1 MQIDKKYFIYAG
13 VALFL
18 ILGGWYLFSVG
29 KDVSD
34 HGNRVDTITS
44 QLNQT
49 GKELQDTA
57 AGLNNVKQAVD
68 RSVERTIRTETIVR
82 EVQVRTDND
91 TEIINESSKLIDDS
105 QRIVSAVRQRGTS
118 EAQKTA
124 N

>member
-18 ILGGWYLFSVG
+18 IFGGWYLFSVG

-34 HGNRVDTITS
+34 NRNRVDTITN

-57 AGLNNVKQAVD
+57 AGLNNVQQAVD

-91 TEIINESSKLIDDS
+91 TAIINESSKLIDDS